1 MTEVAVIRPG
11 CTDYDAQ
18 SRIAGRLDLPLNAMG
33 EAQNADLVEAL
44 RGLHLSYL
52 LHGAGGNVAATA
64 ERIGERLDLT
74 VKTTDALCNLDQGL
88 WEGLTVED
96 VRRRYP
102 KLARKWHDEPESVC
116 PPDGESVGEALDRVR
131 RALAKPLK
139 KGRAFGV
146 IAADPLATLIE
157 SVVLGEVVE
166 FDGPLGQ
173 PRRCGSVTVVSTE
186 GSVREETSV
195 QSLSSEDVATV
206 NDDSG
211 GFPPGS
217 QTGATVS
224 EPR

>member
-18 SRIAGRLDLPLNAMG
+18 SRIAGRLDLPLNAAG
-33 EAQNADLVEAL
+33 EAQNAELVDAL

-52 LHGAGGNVAATA
+52 LRGAGGNVAATA
-64 ERIGERLDLT
+64 EQLGERLDLP
-74 VKTTDALCNLDQGL
+74 VKVTEDLCNLDQGL
-88 WEGLTVED
+88 WEGLTVDD

-116 PPDGESVGEALDRVR
+116 PPDGESVGEALERVR

-139 KGRAFGV
+139 KGRAFGIV
-146 IAADPLATLIE
+146 AADPLATLIE

-186 GSVREETSV
+186 GTVREEASV
-195 QSLSSEDVATV
+195 SSLSSEELAAV
-206 NDDSG
+206 SG
-211 GFPPGS
+211 T
-217 QTGATVS
+217 QDADLAENGASTES
-224 EPR
+224 R

>member
-18 SRIAGRLDLPLNAMG
+18 HRISGRLDLPLNAAG
-33 EAQNADLVEAL
+33 EEQTHDLVEVL

-64 ERIGERLDLT
+64 EEIGDRLDLP
-74 VKTTDALCNLDQGL
+74 VKVNDSLCNLDQGL

-96 VRRRYP
+96 VQRRYP
-102 KLARKWHDEPESVC
+102 KLARKWHDAPESVC

-131 RALAKPLK
+131 RALAKPLR
-139 KGRAFGV
+139 KGRTFGV
-146 IAADPLATLIE
+146 VAADPLATLVE
-157 SVVLGEVVE
+157 CVVLGEEVE

-186 GSVREETSV
+186 GNVREEHGV
-195 QSLSSEDVATV
+195 QSLSSEDLAV
-206 NDDSG
+206 
-211 GFPPGS
+211 
-217 QTGATVS
+217 VS
-224 EPR
+224 EEVEAGGRAVREDQARG

>member
-18 SRIAGRLDLPLNAMG
+18 SRIAGRLDLPLNALG
-33 EAQNADLVEAL
+33 EAQNADLIDSL

-52 LHGAGGNVAATA
+52 MHGAGGNVAATA
-64 ERIGERLDLT
+64 ERLGERLDLP
-74 VKTTDALCNLDQGL
+74 VKTTEALCNLDQGL
-88 WEGLTVED
+88 WEGLTVDD

-102 KLARKWHDEPESVC
+102 KLVRKWHDEPESVC

-146 IAADPLATLIE
+146 VAADPLATLIE
-157 SVVLGEVVE
+157 SVVLGEEVE

-186 GSVREETSV
+186 GRVRETTSV
-195 QSLSSEDVATV
+195 QSLSSEDIATV
-206 NDDSG
+206 NESED
-211 GFPPGS
+211 
-217 QTGATVS
+217 GADTTDPS
-224 EPR
+224 

>member
-18 SRIAGRLDLPLNAMG
+18 RRIAGRLDLPLNAAG
-33 EAQNADLVEAL
+33 EAQTADLVEVL
-44 RGLHLSYL
+44 RGLHLTYL

-64 ERIGERLDLT
+64 ERLGERLDLP
-74 VKTTDALCNLDQGL
+74 VKTNDDLCNLDQGL

-102 KLARKWHDEPESVC
+102 KLARKWHDAPESVC

-139 KGRAFGV
+139 KGRTFGV
-146 IAADPLATLIE
+146 VAADPLATLVE
-157 SVVLGEVVE
+157 SVVLGEEVE

-173 PRRCGSVTVVSTE
+173 PRRCGSVTMVTTE
-186 GSVREETSV
+186 GIVCEEASV
-195 QSLSSEDVATV
+195 QSLSSEDIA
-206 NDDSG
+206 
-211 GFPPGS
+211 
-217 QTGATVS
+217 VS
-224 EPR
+224 AERAEAEENETEPTA